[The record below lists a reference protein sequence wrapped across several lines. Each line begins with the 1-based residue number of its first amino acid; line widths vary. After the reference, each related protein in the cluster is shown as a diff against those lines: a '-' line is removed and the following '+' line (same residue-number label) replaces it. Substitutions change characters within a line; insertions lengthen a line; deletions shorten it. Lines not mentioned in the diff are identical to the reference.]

1 MRSDLLQIEFRG
13 RLSQT
18 SSSKDVFTLLL
29 FTVAVADSPF
39 CPALHT
45 LSNISGDPFICLSFI
60 VSVNSLLLFLCIRRH
75 ARFAVP
81 VVVYLPVYCT
91 PPPSPRP
98 FLCPLYRTLLQ

>member
-75 ARFAVP
+75 AHFARFS
-81 VVVYLPVYCT
+81 VYCT
-91 PPPSPRP
+91 PSPRP
-98 FLCPLYRTLLQ
+98 FLCPLYRTLLQYGV